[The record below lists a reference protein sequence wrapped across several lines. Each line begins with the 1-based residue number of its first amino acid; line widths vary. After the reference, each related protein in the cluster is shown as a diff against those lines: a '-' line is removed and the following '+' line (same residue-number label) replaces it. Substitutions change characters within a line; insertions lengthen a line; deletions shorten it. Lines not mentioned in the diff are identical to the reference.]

1 MLIADYFRHA
11 APRRSPVVWLAAAA
25 ICVCSLPAIYR
36 AHDDYQRVLREEETR
51 LSRAADRMVGLMADA
66 DRRDSPTADTDGG
79 PVEAFNRYAP
89 LLTPQRDG
97 ASMGLGTWDGEM
109 IGRHPESQAYVGKDL
124 RQDHAFQA
132 HLANDGAPTTGLYER
147 TLAGAPRLIVT
158 RSFPHRDQPTH
169 VLFVTRDLS
178 DALAAWRRRIWL
190 DAVQFFVVAAT
201 VLTFAG
207 MAARR
212 EERLRRSAEAAVERE
227 ALYHTLFQGNKAV
240 KLLVD
245 PADGTLVDVNAAA
258 CAFYGYS
265 REQLLSMRVADI
277 NTLSQDEIAA
287 EMQAAAAEK
296 RTHFFFRHRL
306 ASGEV
311 RDVEIHSGPVQYIGR
326 NLLYSIIHDV
336 TDRRRLEAERARLFT
351 AIEQSQASV
360 VIADAQGTIQYVNP
374 AFTRVSGYSADEI
387 IGQNPRILKS
397 GHTSDEE
404 YSAMWR
410 VLTSG
415 EPYSAVFLNKKK
427 DGSTYWE
434 HAQLSPVRDSAG
446 AIVNY
451 VAVKENITELKKAE
465 EELLA
470 ANRRLA
476 EQAAKLQAVNAEL
489 EQFAYVASHDLRQPL
504 RSISS
509 FLQLIDR
516 KLKDAD
522 DETREFIGYA
532 VSGAR
537 RMDRLIVGLLDY
549 SRIGRKSG
557 PLALTPL
564 DEVVSVS
571 LQTCRMAI
579 EDVGGTAEVIGP
591 LPVALGDV
599 GELHRLFDNII
610 GNAVKYRSPE
620 RPLRIEIG
628 GSTDGDRATV
638 WVADNGVGVDPK
650 DHERI
655 FLMFQRL
662 SADGD
667 GDGIGLAICKKIVA
681 RLGGAIRVESALGLG
696 SRFIIDLPAAESA
709 VDARKNVNEY

>member
-1 MLIADYFRHA
+1 MLIADYFRHD
-11 APRRSPVVWLAAAA
+11 APRRSPVIWLAAAAA
-25 ICVCSLPAIYR
+25 ICVCSLPAVYR
-36 AHDDYQRVLREEETR
+36 AHDDYRRVLREEETR
-51 LSRAADRMVGLMADA
+51 LARAADRMVGLMSDA
-66 DRRDSPTADTDGG
+66 GG
-79 PVEAFNRYAP
+79 APVEAFDKYAP
-89 LLTPQRDG
+89 FIMPQAGG
-97 ASMGLGTWDGEM
+97 ASMGLGTWDGDM
-109 IGRHPESQAYVGKDL
+109 IGRQPEPQGYVGRSL
-124 RQDHAFQA
+124 RQDQA
-132 HLANDGAPTTGLYER
+132 YLAHRANDGAPTSGLYER
-147 TLAGAPRLIVT
+147 TLAGAPRLIVS
-158 RSFPHRDQPTH
+158 RSFPLRGQPSH

-178 DALAAWRRRIWL
+178 EALAAWRRRVWL
-190 DAVQFFVVAAT
+190 DVAQFLVVAAA

-212 EERLRRSAEAAVERE
+212 EERLRRSAEAASDRE
-227 ALYHTLFQGNKAV
+227 ALYHTLFQGNRAV

-245 PADGTLVDVNAAA
+245 PTDGALVDVNAAA

-265 REQLLSMRVADI
+265 RDDFRNMRISDLNMLSPE
-277 NTLSQDEIAA
+277 EIAA

-296 RTHFFFRHRL
+296 RSHFFFRHRL
-306 ASGEV
+306 ASGEI
-311 RDVEIHSGPVQYIGR
+311 RDVEVHSGPVTYMGR
-326 NLLYSIIHDV
+326 SLLYSIVHDV

-360 VIADAQGTIQYVNP
+360 VITDAQGTIQYVNP
-374 AFTRVSGYSADEI
+374 AFTRVSGYGAEEI

-397 GHTSDEE
+397 GHTSDDE
-404 YSAMWR
+404 YVAMWR
-410 VLTSG
+410 ALASG
-415 EPYSAVFLNKKK
+415 EPYTAIFLNKRK

-446 AIVNY
+446 IIVNY

-465 EELLA
+465 EDLLA
-470 ANRRLA
+470 ANRQLA

-516 KLKDAD
+516 KLEDAD
-522 DETREFIGYA
+522 AETREFIGYA

-557 PLALTPL
+557 PLAPTPL
-564 DEVVSVS
+564 DEVASAS

-579 EDVGGTAEVIGP
+579 EEAGGTAEIIRP
-591 LPVALGDV
+591 LPVALGDA
-599 GELHRLFDNII
+599 GELQRLFDNII
-610 GNAVKYRSPE
+610 GNAVKYRAPD

-628 GSTDGDRATV
+628 GATAGGRATV
-638 WVADNGVGVDPK
+638 WVDDNGVGIDPK

-662 SADGD
+662 GAGGD
-667 GDGIGLAICKKIVA
+667 GDGIGLAICKKIA
-681 RLGGAIRVESALGLG
+681 ERLGGAIRVESALGRG
-696 SRFIIDLPAAESA
+696 CRFIIELPAGDPAVAEKR
-709 VDARKNVNEY
+709 DVNEY

>member
-11 APRRSPVVWLAAAA
+11 APRRSPVIWLAAAAA

-51 LSRAADRMVGLMADA
+51 LARAADRMVGLMVDA
-66 DRRDSPTADTDGG
+66 GG
-79 PVEAFNRYAP
+79 APVEAFNRYAP
-89 LLTPQRDG
+89 LLMPQRDG
-97 ASMGLGTWDGEM
+97 ASMGFGTWDGEM
-109 IGRHPESQAYVGKDL
+109 IGRQPEPQGYVGKSL
-124 RQDHAFQA
+124 RQDQAFQA
-132 HLANDGAPTTGLYER
+132 HRANDGAPTAGLYER
-147 TLAGAPRLIVT
+147 TLVGPPRLIVT
-158 RSFPHRDQPTH
+158 RSFPHSDRPTH

-178 DALAAWRRRIWL
+178 EALAAWRRRIWL
-190 DAVQFFVVAAT
+190 DVGQFLVVAAA

-207 MAARR
+207 MATRR
-212 EERLRRSAEAAVERE
+212 EERLRRSALAASERE

-245 PADGTLVDVNAAA
+245 PTDGTLVDVNAAA

-265 REQLLSMRVADI
+265 REKLLSMRVADI
-277 NTLSQDEIAA
+277 NILSQDEIIA

-306 ASGEV
+306 ASHEV
-311 RDVEIHSGPVQYIGR
+311 RDVEVHSGPVQYMGR
-326 NLLYSIIHDV
+326 SLLYSIIHDV

-360 VIADAQGTIQYVNP
+360 VITDAQGTIQYVNP
-374 AFTRVSGYSADEI
+374 AFTRVSGYSAAEI
-387 IGQNPRILKS
+387 IGENPRILKS

-404 YSAMWR
+404 YRTMWR
-410 VLTSG
+410 ALSSG
-415 EPYSAVFLNKKK
+415 QPYTAIFLNKKK
-427 DGSTYWE
+427 DGEHYWE
-434 HAQLSPVRDSAG
+434 HAHLSPVRDDSG
-446 AIVNY
+446 VIVSY

-465 EELLA
+465 QDLLG
-470 ANRRLA
+470 ANHQLA
-476 EQAAKLQAVNAEL
+476 EQAAKLQTVNAEL

-516 KLKDAD
+516 KLKDG
-522 DETREFIGYA
+522 DEEIREFIGYA

-564 DEVVSVS
+564 DEVASVS

-579 EDVGGTAEVIGP
+579 EDVGGTVEIVGP

-599 GELHRLFDNII
+599 GELQRLFDNII

-628 GSTDGDRATV
+628 GAADGDRATV

-667 GDGIGLAICKKIVA
+667 GDGIGLAICKKIVE
-681 RLGGAIRVESALGLG
+681 RLGGAIRVESALGHG
-696 SRFIIDLPAAESA
+696 SRFIVDLPANEPAANDE
-709 VDARKNVNEY
+709 DNVNEC

>member
-11 APRRSPVVWLAAAA
+11 TPRRSPVIWLAAAAA
-25 ICVCSLPAIYR
+25 ICVCSVPAIYR
-36 AHDDYQRVLREEETR
+36 AYDDYHRVLREEETR
-51 LSRAADRMVGLMADA
+51 LSRAADRMVGLMIDA
-66 DRRDSPTADTDGG
+66 DGEPR
-79 PVEAFNRYAP
+79 EAFDKYAP
-89 LLTPQRDG
+89 LIMPPREG
-97 ASMGLGTWDGEM
+97 ASMGLGSWDGDM
-109 IGRHPESQAYVGKDL
+109 IGRQPDPAGFVGKSL
-124 RQDHAFQA
+124 RQDRAYLA
-132 HLANDGAPTTGLYER
+132 HRANDGAPTSGLYER

-158 RSFPHRDQPTH
+158 RSFPHRDRPSH

-178 DALAAWRRRIWL
+178 EALAAWRQRLWL
-190 DAVQFFVVAAT
+190 DVAQFLVVAAA

-212 EERLRRSAEAAVERE
+212 EERLRRSAASAAERE

-240 KLLVD
+240 KLLID
-245 PADGTLVDVNAAA
+245 PADGALVDVNAAA

-265 REQLLSMRVADI
+265 REKLLSMRIADI
-277 NTLSQDEIAA
+277 NILSQEEISA
-287 EMQAAAAEK
+287 ELQAAAAEK

-306 ASGEV
+306 ASGEI
-311 RDVEIHSGPVQYIGR
+311 RDVEIHSGPVQYMGR

-360 VIADAQGTIQYVNP
+360 VITDTQGTIQYVNP
-374 AFTRVSGYSADEI
+374 AFTRISGYSAQEI
-387 IGQNPRILKS
+387 IGENPRILKS
-397 GHTSDEE
+397 GHTSEEE

-410 VLTSG
+410 TLTSG
-415 EPYSAVFLNKKK
+415 EPYSAIFLNKKK
-427 DGSTYWE
+427 DGSQYWE
-434 HAQLSPVRDSAG
+434 HAQLSPVRDASG
-446 AIVNY
+446 AIVSY

-465 EELLA
+465 QDLLE
-470 ANRRLA
+470 ANHQLA
-476 EQAAKLQAVNAEL
+476 EQAAKLQAVNGEL

-516 KLKDAD
+516 KLTEAD
-522 DETREFIGYA
+522 PETREFIGYA

-557 PLALTPL
+557 PLVPTSL
-564 DEVVSVS
+564 DDVARIS
-571 LQTCRMAI
+571 LQTCGLAI
-579 EDVGGTAEVIGP
+579 EEAGGTAEIIGAP
-591 LPVALGDV
+591 PVVLGDA
-599 GELHRLFDNII
+599 GELQRLLDNMIS
-610 GNAVKYRSPE
+610 NAVKYRAPD

-628 GSTDGDRATV
+628 GSATADQATL
-638 WVADNGVGVDPK
+638 WVADNGVGVAAK

-655 FLMFQRL
+655 FQMFQRL

-667 GDGIGLAICKKIVA
+667 GDGIGLAICKKIVE
-681 RLGGAIRVESALGLG
+681 RHGGAIRIESAVGEG
-696 SRFIIDLPAAESA
+696 SRFIIDLPIGGPTIADEGALM
-709 VDARKNVNEY
+709 NVKG

>member
-1 MLIADYFRHA
+1 MLIADFFRHA
-11 APRRSPVVWLAAAA
+11 APRRSPVIWLAAAA
-25 ICVCSLPAIYR
+25 AIGVGSAPAIYR
-36 AHDDYQRVLREEETR
+36 AYDDYHRVLQDEEMR
-51 LSRAADRMVGLMADA
+51 LSRAADRMIGLMVEV
-66 DRRDSPTADTDGG
+66 GG
-79 PVEAFNRYAP
+79 APGEAFDKYAP
-89 LLTPQRDG
+89 LVMPQREG
-97 ASMGLGTWDGEM
+97 ASMGLGTWDGDM
-109 IGRHPESQAYVGKDL
+109 IGRQPEPERYVGKNL
-124 RQDHAFQA
+124 RQDQA
-132 HLANDGAPTTGLYER
+132 YLAHRANDGAPTAGLHQR

-158 RSFPHRDQPTH
+158 RSFPHRDRPSH

-178 DALAAWRRRIWL
+178 EALAAWRRRIWL
-190 DAVQFFVVAAT
+190 DVVQFLVLAAA

-212 EERLRRSAEAAVERE
+212 EERLRRSAEAAAERE

-240 KLLVD
+240 KLLIN
-245 PADGTLVDVNAAA
+245 PADGALVDVNAAA

-265 REQLLSMRVADI
+265 RDQLLTMRVSDI
-277 NTLSQDEIAA
+277 NTLSREEIAA

-296 RTHFFFRHRL
+296 RSHFFFRHRL
-306 ASGEV
+306 ACGEI
-311 RDVEIHSGPVQYIGR
+311 RDVEIHSGPVQYMGR

-360 VIADAQGTIQYVNP
+360 VIADTEGTIQYVNP
-374 AFTRVSGYSADEI
+374 AFTRVSGYGAAEI

-404 YSAMWR
+404 YRAMWR
-410 VLTSG
+410 VLASG
-415 EPYSAVFLNKKK
+415 KPYSAVFLNKRK

-434 HAQLSPVRDSAG
+434 HAQLSPVRDAAG
-446 AIVNY
+446 AVVNY

-465 EELLA
+465 QDLLE
-470 ANRRLA
+470 ANSRLA
-476 EQAAKLQAVNAEL
+476 EQAAKLQSVNAEL

-564 DEVVSVS
+564 DEVAGVS
-571 LQTCRMAI
+571 LQTCGPAI
-579 EDVGGTAEVIGP
+579 EEAGGTAEIVSP
-591 LPVALGDV
+591 LPTVLGDV
-599 GELHRLFDNII
+599 GELQRLFDNLIS
-610 GNAVKYRSPE
+610 NAVKYRSPE

-628 GSTDGDRATV
+628 GATDGDQATF
-638 WVADNGVGVDPK
+638 WVADNGVGMDPK
-650 DHERI
+650 DHQRV
-655 FLMFQRL
+655 FAMFQRL
-662 SADGD
+662 GAAAAAD
-667 GDGIGLAICKKIVA
+667 GDGIGLAICKKIVE
-681 RLGGAIRVESALGLG
+681 RLGGAIRVESALGRG
-696 SRFIIDLPAAESA
+696 SRFIVDLP
-709 VDARKNVNEY
+709 VDGGGELLTNNKS